1 MKLVDGSVR
10 QPVTVV
16 VCVLL
21 VVLAGV
27 LALRK
32 LPIQLTPTV
41 SSTIVSV
48 STFWEGASPAEIER
62 SIVEKQEEK
71 LQGVAGI
78 RQMTSVSSQGSGRV
92 RREVAVGTDPDAAL
106 R

>member
-1 MKLVDGSVR
+1 MKLVEGSVK
-10 QPVTVV
+10 QPVTVI

-41 SSTIVSV
+41 SSTVVSV
-48 STFWEGASPAEIER
+48 STFWEGASPSEVER

-71 LQGVAGI
+71 LQGVA
-78 RQMTSVSSQGSGRV
+78 
-92 RREVAVGTDPDAAL
+92 
-106 R
+106 